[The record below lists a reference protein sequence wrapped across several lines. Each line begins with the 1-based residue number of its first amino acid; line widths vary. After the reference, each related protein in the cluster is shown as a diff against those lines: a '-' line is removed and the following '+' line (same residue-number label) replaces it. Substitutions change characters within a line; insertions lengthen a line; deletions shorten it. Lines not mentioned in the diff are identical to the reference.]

1 MQEGNT
7 MQLDLGNL
15 NVAELRELA
24 KNIHLEIEKRESN
37 NKKIVFEQIKE
48 LAQKAGM
55 TVEEV
60 VAMGRKARP
69 KSLKSAEAKYVNPQN
84 PAQTWSGKGRRPTWL
99 KDLLATGKSLEGIQ
113 AR

>member
-1 MQEGNT
+1 

-15 NVAELRELA
+15 SVAELRVLV

-37 NKKIVFEQIKE
+37 NKKVVFEQIKE

-60 VAMGRKARP
+60 AAMGRKARP
-69 KSLKSAEAKYVNPQN
+69 KSLKRAGATYVNPQDSK
-84 PAQTWSGKGRRPTWL
+84 QTWSGKGRRPTWL
-99 KDLLATGKSLEGIQ
+99 KDLLASGISLEDIQ
-113 AR
+113 GR

>member
-1 MQEGNT
+1 MQ
-7 MQLDLGNL
+7 MDLGNL
-15 NVAELRELA
+15 NVAELRELV

-48 LAQKAGM
+48 LAEKAGM

-69 KSLKSAEAKYVNPQN
+69 KSLKRAGVTYVNPQDSK
-84 PAQTWSGKGRRPTWL
+84 QTWSGKGRRPTWL
-99 KDLLATGKSLEGIQ
+99 KDLLATGKSLEGFQ